1 MAGIT
6 PSPPNGDMTW
16 MFERV
21 VEPAT
26 HAAKAAATELSHI
39 GLELT
44 LDHVGQHAEMR
55 AEVAAAQSA

>member
-1 MAGIT
+1 
-6 PSPPNGDMTW
+6 